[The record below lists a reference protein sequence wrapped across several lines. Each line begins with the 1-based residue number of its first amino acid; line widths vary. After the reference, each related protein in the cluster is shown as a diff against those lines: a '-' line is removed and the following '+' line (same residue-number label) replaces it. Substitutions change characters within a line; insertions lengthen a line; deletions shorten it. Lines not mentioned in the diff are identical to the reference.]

1 VLTLHNP
8 FVKEILRGYEK
19 IRDHEY
25 RELEKRK
32 QHVYSLIPR
41 VKQIDEEI
49 SRTGMM
55 VAKVILTSPQ
65 NHEQAL
71 QEIKEKMD
79 PLKQEKAILMTENNF
94 PLNYLEL
101 NHQCPSCKD
110 TGFLT
115 EGQKC
120 NCFKQRLINHAYEMS
135 NMSKILA
142 KENFQS
148 FNLDIFSDS
157 KYKDEDLSPKQNMHN
172 ILSIAE
178 GFTINFDRNQKE
190 NLFFYGST
198 GLGKTFMCNCIAKS
212 LLDKGHIVIYQ
223 TAFKILEILENY
235 KFNNNRTPDVEMA
248 YQLLFDCDLLIID
261 DLGTELTNA
270 FTNTEIFN
278 IINSRLIQGKKI
290 LISTNLS
297 PVEVATIYSQR
308 VSSRIFGEFTILKF
322 YGKDL
327 RWEK

>member
-8 FVKEILRGYEK
+8 FVKEILLGYEK
-19 IRDHEY
+19 IRDHEH

-32 QHVYSLIPR
+32 QHVYSLVPR
-41 VKQIDEEI
+41 IKGIEEEI
-49 SRTGMM
+49 SKTGMM
-55 VAKVILTSPQ
+55 VAKVILANPQ
-65 NHEQAL
+65 NHEEAL
-71 QEIKEKMD
+71 QKIKDKMD
-79 PLKQEKAILMTENNF
+79 QLKQEKAILMTENNF

-101 NHQCPSCKD
+101 NHQCQSCKD
-110 TGFLT
+110 TGFLS

-135 NMSKILA
+135 NMSKVLSE
-142 KENFQS
+142 ENFQS

-157 KYKDEDLSPKQNMHN
+157 KHKDEELSPKQNMQN

-178 GFTINFDRNQKE
+178 GFTINFDRNPKE

-212 LLDKGHIVIYQ
+212 LLDKGKIVVYQ

-235 KFNNNRTPDVEMA
+235 KFNNNRTSDVEMA

-297 PVEVATIYSQR
+297 PIEVANIYSQR

>member
-1 VLTLHNP
+1 MHNP

-32 QHVYSLIPR
+32 QHVYSLVPKI
-41 VKQIDEEI
+41 KQIDEEI

-55 VAKVILTSPQ
+55 VAKVILTHPE

-71 QEIKEKMD
+71 LEIKEKMD
-79 PLKQEKAILMTENNF
+79 LLKQDKAILMTESNF

-101 NHQCPSCKD
+101 NYQCPACKD
-110 TGFLT
+110 TGFST

-135 NMSKILA
+135 NMSKVLA

-178 GFTINFDRNQKE
+178 GFTINFDRNPKE